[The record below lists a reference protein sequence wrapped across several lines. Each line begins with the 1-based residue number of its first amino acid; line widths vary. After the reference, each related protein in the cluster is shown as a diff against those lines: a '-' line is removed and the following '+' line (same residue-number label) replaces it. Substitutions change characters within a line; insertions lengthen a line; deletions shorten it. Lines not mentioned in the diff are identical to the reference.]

1 MQPNALGAPTGP
13 AATPGSATDIGER
26 CKHDMLPRH
35 CAFCQVPSKETSSLN
50 AHSLTEWLA
59 RLAQATGAG
68 RSLLPEVE
76 GRADRLGVVRPT
88 LHVGQLRPLQPP
100 PSPSAPSPLGV
111 AVFAPRRGGFE
122 KEILFDRGMR
132 GQTATRL
139 LPPSGTPTCRSPEPH
154 PTPGPTTERDGPAE
168 TRTVGASQG
177 VLGWWVDA
185 GARPPPG
192 PGLAGP

>member
-76 GRADRLGVVRPT
+76 GWADRLGVVRPT
-88 LHVGQLRPLQPP
+88 LHVGRCGPCSRPHPLRRRRHSAW
-100 PSPSAPSPLGV
+100 PSLP
-111 AVFAPRRGGFE
+111 RGGEAPKRRFC
-122 KEILFDRGMR
+122 L
-132 GQTATRL
+132 TAVCAVKQPLDCHPL
-139 LPPSGTPTCRSPEPH
+139 LEP
-154 PTPGPTTERDGPAE
+154 
-168 TRTVGASQG
+168 
-177 VLGWWVDA
+177 
-185 GARPPPG
+185 
-192 PGLAGP
+192 